1 MNIKRTLSLLLMFI
15 IVFCLIAC
23 NNTSSNTALSSNNTT
38 TTQSYSEKI
47 IDKNVTQSTEE
58 IESTQND
65 SSFETSNPSSSSKSN
80 TSKNNITSITT
91 SKNKPTSTNVT
102 SNNAYKQA
110 TDSDNNVT
118 VDGDGMVSITI
129 PKWFLFKIEPDY
141 NYKLTDKEVNE
152 YKFKSVAKKSDGS
165 ATYKIGYN
173 DYYRFLLIS
182 QTSVNSVVNKYKHNI
197 WFTKIDVDAG
207 YNNIKIYTKYTSLE
221 DFDDDFEVYI
231 ALSGLQTT
239 FYQYMNYNYSVGTTI
254 TVYNKDNAV
263 LETYKFPDL
272 LK

>member
-15 IVFCLIAC
+15 IVFCLVAC
-23 NNTSSNTALSSNNTT
+23 DNDDTTSNADLSSNTTT
-38 TTQSYSEKI
+38 ESDSEKTT
-47 IDKNVTQSTEE
+47 DKNVTQSTEE

-65 SSFETSNPSSSSKSN
+65 SNSETSNPSSSSKTN

-118 VDGDGMVSITI
+118 VDGDGTVSITI

-254 TVYNKDNAV
+254 TVYNKDNTV